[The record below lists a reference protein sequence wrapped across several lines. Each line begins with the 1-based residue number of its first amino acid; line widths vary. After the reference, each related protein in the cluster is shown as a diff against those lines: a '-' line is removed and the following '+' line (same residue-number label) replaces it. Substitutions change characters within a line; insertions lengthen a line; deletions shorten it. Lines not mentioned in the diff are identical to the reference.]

1 VIDWSRPDKTDD
13 VRFFGGDFSSDSK
26 ADFEDQVITQL
37 SEIVKIIRDMKSS
50 TGIDR
55 REFFS
60 FWLLYVW
67 PEPS

>member
-37 SEIVKIIRDMKSS
+37 SEIVKIIREVKSS

-60 FWLLYVW
+60 FWLLHVW